1 MADLIQDL
9 NIGLKAVLK
18 IVYFCLD
25 MNHVPVNDLEL
36 SFITIELG
44 HFTSTFTTIWC
55 MFLVTASNYP
65 FLTRTR

>member
-36 SFITIELG
+36 SFITKKLEY
-44 HFTSTFTTIWC
+44 FTSTVTKIWC
-55 MFLVTASNYP
+55 MFLVAA
-65 FLTRTR
+65 

>member
-36 SFITIELG
+36 SFITKKLEY
-44 HFTSTFTTIWC
+44 FTSTVTKIWC
-55 MFLVTASNYP
+55 MF
-65 FLTRTR
+65 